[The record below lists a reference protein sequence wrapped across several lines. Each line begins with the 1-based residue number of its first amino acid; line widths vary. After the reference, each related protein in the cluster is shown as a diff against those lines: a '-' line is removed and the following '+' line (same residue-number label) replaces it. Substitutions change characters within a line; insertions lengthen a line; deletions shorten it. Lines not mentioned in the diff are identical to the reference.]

1 MDILVSEIGHPE
13 GILVVSDDWLT
24 GYIKM
29 PRLYLLPKLYRFCKL
44 ICDAIKQN
52 ESELEKMKS
61 QFSFSLYAPISEQYH
76 TKIHVKIKHTVPE
89 I

>member
-1 MDILVSEIGHPE
+1 MQNLQKHRNMCG
-13 GILVVSDDWLT
+13 LKT
-24 GYIKM
+24 
-29 PRLYLLPKLYRFCKL
+29 

-61 QFSFSLYAPISEQYH
+61 QFSFSLYAPTSEQYH
-76 TKIHVKIKHTVPE
+76 TEISVKIKHTVRE